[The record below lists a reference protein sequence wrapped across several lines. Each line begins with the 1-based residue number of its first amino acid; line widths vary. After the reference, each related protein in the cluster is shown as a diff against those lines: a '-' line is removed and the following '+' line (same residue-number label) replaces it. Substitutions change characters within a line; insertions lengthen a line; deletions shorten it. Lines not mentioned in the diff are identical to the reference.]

1 MFLSSLNITQQAR
14 CGPEIK
20 KFYTKKCF
28 WSALDKNSRQW
39 SYKPIPPTAHAVS
52 HKIITLVLTM
62 RVSTLIP
69 WKVVRNFCGSKN
81 VPSLEGERKLRKSSR
96 IIWGQANFVPYECSS
111 GCFALTSPN
120 LFLLFRRPFSCLP
133 PAPPSPLPPLIYEG
147 FRLGTGI
154 YYVAQVLPNLLALS
168 TFPDGPTISN
178 NESVSRQNLWRI
190 YDVRG

>member
-1 MFLSSLNITQQAR
+1 MLLSSLNITQQAR

-20 KFYTKKCF
+20 KFYMKKCF

-81 VPSLEGERKLRKSSR
+81 VPSLEGERKLSKSSR
-96 IIWGQANFVPYECSS
+96 IIWGQSNFVPYECSS

-133 PAPPSPLPPLIYEG
+133 PAPPAPL
-147 FRLGTGI
+147 
-154 YYVAQVLPNLLALS
+154 
-168 TFPDGPTISN
+168 
-178 NESVSRQNLWRI
+178 NLWGLSAGNWYLLCSSSVTQSPRTI
-190 YDVRG
+190 NLPRRTHHQ